1 MSAPK
6 SSGGLTHAHALP
18 VSRDI
23 HTYTQFGSTFEPW
36 EYTDWIDESMS
47 WKDTLYI
54 GDWSPLAKMR
64 VRGREA
70 SQLSGRHPAGSAAD
84 EERSGQHRQA
94 DDGDGDRPRPP
105 GGQRRFAL
113 GDVVGVR
120 DDLVEDRQV
129 GQVPAVG
136 VAGLRQVGGDAVAAP
151 DTGVGP
157 RHRHRHEQRNDTHQE
172 QRHTGDHD
180 QPSQIH
186 DVGNAQLPDAETR
199 SMESRDRTGLGG
211 TPVSVLS

>member
-70 SQLSGRHPAGSAAD
+70 LKFFSAIAVNSFARSRSGRPSTSSCATAPA
-84 EERSGQHRQA
+84 RSWA
-94 DDGDGDRPRPP
+94 K
-105 GGQRRFAL
+105 AC
-113 GDVVGVR
+113 
-120 DDLVEDRQV
+120 
-129 GQVPAVG
+129 
-136 VAGLRQVGGDAVAAP
+136 
-151 DTGVGP
+151 
-157 RHRHRHEQRNDTHQE
+157 
-172 QRHTGDHD
+172 
-180 QPSQIH
+180 
-186 DVGNAQLPDAETR
+186 
-199 SMESRDRTGLGG
+199 
-211 TPVSVLS
+211 